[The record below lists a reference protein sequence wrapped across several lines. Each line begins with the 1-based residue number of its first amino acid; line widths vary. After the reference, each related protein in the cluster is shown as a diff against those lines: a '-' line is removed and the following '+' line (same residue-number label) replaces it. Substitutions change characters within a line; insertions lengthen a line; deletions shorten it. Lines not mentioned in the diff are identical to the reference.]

1 MVYTKEQ
8 VLKINRDFD
17 EMNEFVYNKIK
28 EICEKTKF
36 FDKYWVYDSNEIC
49 EEENVVYVVA
59 YDHSEDQYDTR
70 NTTIPLDWLFNE
82 NWEEEWKKLEK
93 ERIKKENALKK
104 QREKEKEEAEYKEYL
119 RLSEKFKK

>member
-36 FDKYWVYDSNEIC
+36 F
-49 EEENVVYVVA
+49 
-59 YDHSEDQYDTR
+59 
-70 NTTIPLDWLFNE
+70 
-82 NWEEEWKKLEK
+82 
-93 ERIKKENALKK
+93 
-104 QREKEKEEAEYKEYL
+104 YK
-119 RLSEKFKK
+119 

>member
-1 MVYTKEQ
+1 MDYTKEQ

-36 FDKYWVYDSNEIC
+36 FDKYWVYDSHEIC
-49 EEENVVYVVA
+49 EQENVVYVVA
-59 YDHSEDQYDTR
+59 YDHCYDQYDTR